1 MANKLKEQN
10 REIRAGIA
18 RRLAKSL
25 RRQNPGWTLQQINDA
40 AYKAADLQIKRGEVR
55 VS

>member
-10 REIRAGIA
+10 KEIRAEIA
-18 RRLAKSL
+18 RKLAKGIK
-25 RRQNPGWTLQQINDA
+25 RQNPGWTLQQINDA
-40 AYKAADLQIKRGEVR
+40 AYKAADLQIKRGEAR